1 VVGKV
6 IYEVGVVSRLARRT
20 LATAVLVA
28 VVAGSIVG
36 EKSVCSPEEDIQR
49 QLSIVDILI
58 GNTYLLFI
66 YGDCARGRNGI
77 GGILGTG

>member
-6 IYEVGVVSRLARRT
+6 TYEVGVVSRLAIRT

-28 VVAGSIVG
+28 VVAASIVG
-36 EKSVCSPEEDIQR
+36 EESVCSPEEDI